1 MLARH
6 FFHTT
11 GALHN
16 RVGDTA
22 GIQTRSPGSM
32 SLARSHLSYGA
43 GRNGT
48 YMCVCVSGL
57 SVEEVFPIM
66 GFQ

>member
-16 RVGDTA
+16 HVSDTA
-22 GIQTRSPGSM
+22 GIRTRSPGSM

-43 GRNGT
+43 TDDTCKLQTG
-48 YMCVCVSGL
+48 
-57 SVEEVFPIM
+57 FPL
-66 GFQ
+66 FE